1 MNSILLPAAFAI
13 ALAGGSVVAAQHRAA
28 VHGDT
33 VILADAGGG
42 DGGSDRRAVET
53 ADAGGG
59 DGGMDRRAVETA
71 DGSGGGDGG
80 FDRRVAEQA

>member
-13 ALAGGSVVAAQHRAA
+13 ALAGGSVVAVQHNVA

-33 VILADAGGG
+33 AVLAD
-42 DGGSDRRAVET
+42 S
-53 ADAGGG
+53 GGG
-59 DGGMDRRAVETA
+59 DGGMDRRAIQTA

-80 FDRRVAEQA
+80 YDRRVTERA